1 MGGGGLVLAA
11 DWGWELANWPQPSH
25 SLSPAS
31 SLPKHHHHHWQERH
45 TIWSGLNEKNG
56 PYKQINIWVAMV
68 PHWGRK
74 EENNEEEE
82 GSGESDTYTDLLCGM
97 AVTVHLVAMHPREFR
112 ISVLEHS
119 SALVR
124 CVPQAL
130 LETATRRFLWSDYWA
145 VFHSNKYPQY
155 MSLQNTWTLELDV
168 HPLSSPSLIPS
179 LSFWPSTSCSSA
191 SYLDSLPHYPLSH
204 QFSVSLIAKP

>member
-11 DWGWELANWPQPSH
+11 GWGWELANWPQPSH

-31 SLPKHHHHHWQERH
+31 SLPNHHHHHWQERH
-45 TIWSGLNEKNG
+45 TIWSDLNDAYWKKKKLG
-56 PYKQINIWVAMV
+56 ALQADCCVAMV

-74 EENNEEEE
+74 EEENEEEE
-82 GSGESDTYTDLLCGM
+82 GARESDTYTGLLCGM
-97 AVTVHLVAMHPREFR
+97 AVTVHLVAMHPSSAEFR

-130 LETATRRFLWSDYWA
+130 LEVSVVRL
-145 VFHSNKYPQY
+145 
-155 MSLQNTWTLELDV
+155 
-168 HPLSSPSLIPS
+168 LSSVSFKQITSIYVLAVHVCSGACCTSTALPVSPSS
-179 LSFWPSTSCSSA
+179 SFILTFHFMFCIISGFPST
-191 SYLDSLPHYPLSH
+191 LPPLT
-204 QFSVSLIAKP
+204 SV